1 MSFAFEKTSRIS
13 LTCKLVP
20 VQYGL
25 LAVNSFAFLLHFW
38 SFEKFSKATAT
49 RCNQTYPG
57 AQHKER
63 ADTPNSCHG
72 VLTDRSFSSL
82 NLPPTYIHTHNIY
95 RLPSAGLFDHN
106 II

>member
-1 MSFAFEKTSRIS
+1 MQGNVTSRIS

-20 VQYGL
+20 VHYGL
-25 LAVNSFAFLLHFW
+25 LAVNSFAFPLHFW
-38 SFEKFSKATAT
+38 CFEKLSKAKAT
-49 RCNQTYPG
+49 RCNQSYPG

-63 ADTPNSCHG
+63 ADTPNSFHG
-72 VLTDRSFSSL
+72 VLTGLSFSSL

-95 RLPSAGLFDHN
+95 RLPSTGLLDHN